1 MEYTNTMWIGF
12 NVAVLFL
19 LALDLGVFHRKNH
32 AVGIKEALAWS
43 VFWIALSL
51 GFNYWVYTQNE
62 QAGIEFLTGYLLE
75 KSLSVDN
82 LFVFLLIFSYFKV
95 PPAFQHR
102 VLFLGI
108 LGALVMRAVF
118 ILLGVA
124 LIERFHWLLYA
135 FGLLL
140 IYSGIKMLFF
150 DDDDANPENA
160 VVRAV
165 RRWIPVTSDFH
176 GTRFFV
182 TIDGKRHATP
192 LLIVLVALETTDVLF
207 ATDSIP
213 AILGVTQDAFIV
225 YTSNIMAILGLR
237 ALYFAL
243 ASLMDYFEYLRYGLA
258 AVLVFIGVKM
268 LIDEYYK
275 IPTPVALGVLG
286 GLLVISML
294 ASVFFKGRQEEK

>member
-1 MEYTNTMWIGF
+1 
-12 NVAVLFL
+12 
-19 LALDLGVFHRKNH
+19 
-32 AVGIKEALAWS
+32 
-43 VFWIALSL
+43 
-51 GFNYWVYTQNE
+51 
-62 QAGIEFLTGYLLE
+62 
-75 KSLSVDN
+75 
-82 LFVFLLIFSYFKV
+82 
-95 PPAFQHR
+95 
-102 VLFLGI
+102 
-108 LGALVMRAVF
+108 
-118 ILLGVA
+118 
-124 LIERFHWLLYA
+124 
-135 FGLLL
+135 L

-165 RRWIPVTSDFH
+165 RRWIPVTSEFQ

-213 AILGVTQDAFIV
+213 AILGVTTDAFIV

-258 AVLVFIGVKM
+258 AVLVFIGGKM
-268 LIDEYYK
+268 LLDGYYE
-275 IPTPVALGVLG
+275 IPTPIALAVLG
-286 GLLVISML
+286 GLLLISML
-294 ASVFFKGRQEEK
+294 ASVFFKGRREET

>member
-1 MEYTNTMWIGF
+1 MWIAF

-19 LALDLGVFHRKNH
+19 LALDLGVFHRKSH

-43 VFWIALSL
+43 VFWVALSL
-51 GFNYWVYTQNE
+51 ALNYWIYIHDH
-62 QAGIEFLTGYLLE
+62 QAGLEFLAGYLLE

-95 PPAFQHR
+95 PPKYQHR

-118 ILLGVA
+118 IVAGVA
-124 LIERFHWLLYA
+124 LIHHFH
-135 FGLLL
+135 FL
-140 IYSGIKMLFF
+140 IYFFGAFLVWSGLKMWAH
-150 DDDDANPENA
+150 DEDDANPENA

-165 RRWIPVTSDFH
+165 KGWFPMTSDYH
-176 GTRFFV
+176 GNKFFV
-182 TIDGKRHATP
+182 KVDGKRMATP
-192 LLIVLVALETTDVLF
+192 LLIVLVAMETTDVMF
-207 ATDSIP
+207 AVDSIP
-213 AILGVTQDAFIV
+213 AVLGVTQDAFIV

-243 ASLMDYFEYLRYGLA
+243 AGLMDYFEYLRYGLS
-258 AVLVFIGVKM
+258 AVLIFIGLKM
-268 LIDEYYK
+268 LLEAYIE

-286 GLLVISML
+286 SLLLISML
-294 ASVFFKGRQEEK
+294 ASFVIKKKEPEEES